1 VAFERLDDRAA
12 WAMVLQVVRIRNDEK
27 SQVRPVLQVVRI
39 RNDEKSQVQP
49 VLQVVRIRNDEK
61 SQVQPVDVADEV
73 STVGSVNSG
82 SKPVIASIQ
91 DALLCP

>member
-1 VAFERLDDRAA
+1 MCVAFERLDDRAA
-12 WAMVLQVVRIRNDEK
+12 WAM
-27 SQVRPVLQVVRI
+27 VLQVVRI